1 MQPSRKV
8 FFLSVFLFLLLF
20 VVLCFI
26 LFRNGVGVENE
37 ESKSYTQG
45 ASLQFKSECKAISC
59 CSWDCLVTVPPV
71 LFSLE
76 TFTETS
82 LQQSS
87 CQTEPQRNSSVWEST
102 KFPCGVGNF
111 FPHWVVSPSY
121 SQRVNMQMFM
131 QCMYQNW
138 RSGYKNTINK
148 L

>member
-8 FFLSVFLFLLLF
+8 FFLSVFLFLLF

-26 LFRNGVGVENE
+26 LFRNGVGVEND

-102 KFPCGVGNF
+102 KVSLWCGQLFSTLGSVPFIQSACQHANG
-111 FPHWVVSPSY
+111 Y
-121 SQRVNMQMFM
+121 AMF
-131 QCMYQNW
+131 MYQNW
-138 RSGYKNTINK
+138 RSGYKNTIN
-148 L
+148 